1 MADSKVSDLTAATT
15 TNNGD
20 FLYLVQSNTSKKI
33 TIGNFLGDAGN
44 VTLKGNINIGDTP
57 QELAAA
63 GLINLNTPITLLS
76 LPSGGGTLQIHKGT
90 AGQVKYLI
98 LTSATS
104 GTYTLNNAN
113 VAGGGNVVF
122 DTAGDTATLLYQG
135 AKWYVIGGTANVTY

>member
-33 TIGNFLGDAGN
+33 TVVNFLGDAGN

-63 GLINLNTPITLLS
+63 GLINLNTSFNPS
-76 LPSGGGTLQIHKGT
+76 L
-90 AGQVKYLI
+90 V
-98 LTSATS
+98 
-104 GTYTLNNAN
+104 
-113 VAGGGNVVF
+113 
-122 DTAGDTATLLYQG
+122 
-135 AKWYVIGGTANVTY
+135 